1 VSAAAEYNAEQLAE
15 RELTPELVTWLVRQ
29 FQVGAGLGLDGWAG
43 PKTIAAIK
51 TAMRFLHSPLPT
63 LADGRA
69 AQVTSSFGLRP
80 DGKGGEQ
87 QHDGVDLF
95 YSWRAGDRP
104 DWVGD
109 GGAATKLPSGQPK
122 WGIPDGTMAIAAA
135 DGVVGIAN
143 GSPSGWRC
151 WIHHSNGLR
160 SGYFHLRNLVVRTG
174 QAVSR
179 GAQLGIVGDNPR
191 DTDARHLHFE
201 VSPIERYEPL
211 DPALYLVG

>member
-1 VSAAAEYNAEQLAE
+1 MSAAAEYNAEQLAAH
-15 RELTPELVTWLVRQ
+15 ELTPELVTWLVRQ

-51 TAMRFLHSPLPT
+51 AAMRFLSSPLPT
-63 LADGRA
+63 LPDGRV
-69 AQVTSSFGLRP
+69 AQVTSAFRTAARP
-80 DGKGGEQ
+80 D
-87 QHDGVDLF
+87 HDGVDFF

-143 GSPSGWRC
+143 GSPTGWRC
-151 WIHHSNGLR
+151 WVHHANGLR
-160 SGYFHLRNLVVRTG
+160 SGYFHLANLVVKTG
-174 QAVSR
+174 QAVKR

-211 DPALYLVG
+211 DPALYLVR